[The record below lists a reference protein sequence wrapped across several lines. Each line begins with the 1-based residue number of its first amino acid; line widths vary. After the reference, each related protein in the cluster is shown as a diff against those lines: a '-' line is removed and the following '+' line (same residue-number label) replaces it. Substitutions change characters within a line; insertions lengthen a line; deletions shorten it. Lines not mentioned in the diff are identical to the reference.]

1 MPWERRGKCVY
12 RSDTGEKEGC
22 SDTEE
27 KAKKYLK
34 ALYANEP
41 KQEHKMTITNQR
53 IKEIIMEEAGEY
65 LAKLLI
71 EADAGAYHDPQE
83 RLGLTVGPPAITKL
97 GPIGMNRNELA
108 NAIAVT
114 MRLAAMAQKQP
125 VTEASIRDYMKGW
138 KRKAGIAGMGAAA
151 LGAVAGGMM
160 PQGTEFVQQQDKIE
174 QTAEVGDNEKAVN
187 AAWAQF
193 NDKDFQRAPV
203 VSLGHNFFFLPADK
217 VPDDATLP
225 GRTDKTA
232 GQYRADLEA
241 MLEGAKVEGQ
251 GTLDMEQLHD
261 LVYGTSGAWSS
272 GTGQSQFRYI
282 DGQYPVLGIKWSIA
296 FDVYRTHLL
305 EGISKV
311 EQLVAENP
319 EMADQIAEAYKL
331 DDAAALEKKLN
342 DMRSSVYYEGAPMQI
357 VR

>member
-41 KQEHKMTITNQR
+41 KQEHKMTISNQR
-53 IKEIIMEEAGEY
+53 IKEIIMEEVGEY
-65 LAKLLI
+65 FVKLLI

-83 RLGLTVGPPAITKL
+83 RLGLTSGPPVVAKL
-97 GPIGMNRNELA
+97 GPIGMSRNELA

-114 MRLAAMAQKQP
+114 MRLAAMVEKQP

-138 KRKAGIAGMGAAA
+138 KRKAGLAGMGAAA

-160 PQGTEFVQQQDKIE
+160 PQGTEYVQQKDKIE
-174 QTAEVGDNEKAVN
+174 QSAEVGDNEKAVL
-187 AAWAQF
+187 AAWAKF

-203 VSLGHNFFFLPADK
+203 VSLGHQFFFLPADK
-217 VPDDATLP
+217 IPDDAILP
-225 GRTDKTA
+225 DRTDQTA
-232 GQYRADLEA
+232 GQYRAILEA
-241 MLEGAKVEGQ
+241 MLEGAEVEGS
-251 GTLDMEQLHD
+251 GTLNMEELHD
-261 LVYGTSGAWSS
+261 MVYGTSGAWSS
-272 GTGQSQFRYI
+272 GTGNSQFRYI
-282 DGQYPVLGIKWSIA
+282 DGQYPVLGLKWSIA
-296 FDVYRTHLL
+296 FDVYRTQLL
-305 EGISKV
+305 EQISVV
-311 EQLVAENP
+311 EQIIADNP
-319 EMADQIAEAYKL
+319 DVVDEMAQAYNL
-331 DDAAALEKKLN
+331 EDGAALEKKLN
-342 DMRSSVYYEGAPMQI
+342 DMRTSVYYEGAPMQI